1 MTSRWMTYISEL
13 HHDFTAQMMGWGKDN
28 SMGYSELSFEKYI
41 QVEMASWQ
49 SETSVSN

>member
-1 MTSRWMTYISEL
+1 MTSRRMTYMSEL
-13 HHDFTAQMMGWGKDN
+13 HRDFTTQMMECGKDN

-41 QVEMASWQ
+41 QVEMAGWQ